1 MIFVGIPADSRMLG
15 PHPFQAVGEKYIR
28 AVLDGAGAQ
37 PLLIPS
43 MHRGLDLD
51 ALLDHLDGL
60 LLPGS
65 PSNIEPH
72 HYSDEPSYEGNL
84 HDPAR
89 DLTTLNLIPKA
100 IAKRVPV
107 LAICRGFQEV
117 NVAMGG
123 SLHQKVH
130 EVPGMMN
137 HKEDL
142 SQPLD
147 VQYAP
152 AHPVSLLKGGL
163 LEKFAGADSVM
174 VNSLHG
180 QGIRKLG
187 DNLIAEA
194 MAPDGLVE
202 AIRLDSDETFLLA
215 LQWHPEW
222 KVTANP
228 FYLEIFKAF
237 GAACKARAE
246 RRNR

>member
-1 MIFVGIPADSRMLG
+1 MIFVGIPADSKILG

-37 PLLIPS
+37 PVLIPS

-72 HYSDEPSYEGNL
+72 HYSDEPSYEGNM

-100 IAKRVPV
+100 IVKRVPV

-123 SLHQKVH
+123 TLHQKVH
-130 EVPGMMN
+130 EQPGMME
-137 HKEDL
+137 HREDQSL
-142 SQPLD
+142 TLD
-147 VQYAP
+147 EQYAP
-152 AHPVSLLKGGL
+152 VHDLHLTPGGW
-163 LEKFAGADSVM
+163 LERFAGAATVK

-180 QGIRKLG
+180 QGVKTLG
-187 DNLIAEA
+187 PGLLAEA
-194 MAPDGLVE
+194 RAPDGLIE
-202 AIRLDSDETFLLA
+202 AMRLDSEETFLLA
-215 LQWHPEW
+215 TQWHPEW
-222 KVTANP
+222 KVLQNP

-237 GAACKARAE
+237 GAACKARSE
-246 RRNR
+246 SKHR